1 MMFLAQYIVGPR
13 SSLITSVHRR
23 TNSRIQGFISG
34 AMLNVYFTYMNFK
47 FGQLVVLGMK
57 SYFEKHI

>member
-1 MMFLAQYIVGPR
+1 
-13 SSLITSVHRR
+13 
-23 TNSRIQGFISG
+23 
-34 AMLNVYFTYMNFK
+34 MLNVYFTYMNFK